1 MHPSQFFFIGLTIL
15 ILFGF
20 KALIFCAFLYFI
32 YHAVIESQQKK
43 KKSVKNGIESWV
55 KDFLKDFGVD
65 DAELIKPKSQSQKP
79 LSFNFRP
86 MELLTPKRFFVSLIG
101 IIFVLLILD
110 GFVMIPAGQTGVILD
125 RGRGVLEDTFPTG
138 LHLKIPFWQSV
149 TKMDTRLQTYT
160 MSATSAEGEV
170 YGNDAIEAL
179 TKDGQKVKVDTSV
192 QFYLDE
198 KTAPIVYE
206 EVGLNYADK
215 VVRPAARSVIR
226 GVITGFNSKELF
238 QLETRQEAQDMMV
251 ERMREN
257 LTRKNLILD
266 DILVRK
272 VTFSEVYLHAIEEKQ
287 IAEQKI
293 QKAEFEKQE
302 AVIQKEKKIIEAE
315 AESESIR
322 LKGEALRNNPSVVQL
337 EMVNKLAPNI
347 QWGVLPD
354 GVMPLLDMKQFA
366 K

>member
-1 MHPSQFFFIGLTIL
+1 MHPSQFFFIGLAIL
-15 ILFGF
+15 IIFGF
-20 KALIFCAFLYFI
+20 KALLFCMFCYFLYNFI
-32 YHAVIESQQKK
+32 VESQQKK

-65 DAELIKPKSQSQKP
+65 DAELIKSKTSSKKP

-86 MELLTPKRFFVSLIG
+86 MDFFNPKRIFISLIG
-101 IIFVLLILD
+101 IIFILLILD

-125 RGRGVLEDTFPTG
+125 RGRGVLEETFPTG

-179 TKDGQKVKVDTSV
+179 TKDGQKVKVDVSV
-192 QFYLDE
+192 QFFLDE

-206 EVGLNYADK
+206 QVGLNYADK

-226 GVITGFNSKELF
+226 GVITGFNSKDLF
-238 QLETRQEAQDMMV
+238 QLETRQQGQDMMV

-257 LTRKNLILD
+257 LERKNLILD

-272 VTFSEVYLHAIEEKQ
+272 VTFSEVYLQAIEEKQ

-315 AESESIR
+315 AEAEAIR
-322 LKGEALRNNPSVVQL
+322 LKGESLRKNPTVVQL
-337 EMVNKLAPNI
+337 EMIQKLAPNI
-347 QWGVLPD
+347 QWGILPD
-354 GVMPLLDMKQFA
+354 NVMPLLDMKQFT